1 MLAASNLILVERLW
15 VYIMH
20 KFGFAEIAGCV
31 CASRGGSRTSFQKK
45 TRRSTAVVPYAPQTW
60 PNFGCE
66 KAETPA
72 MRIISAPS
80 DKNPGDRTRHQTLA
94 LSLSLSASLV
104 DRPQTPRLL
113 HIEDTTRD
121 SLSIHCFRTCRAA
134 AATRRPS
141 V

>member
-1 MLAASNLILVERLW
+1 
-15 VYIMH
+15 MH

-31 CASRGGSRTSFQKK
+31 CASEVGHGIHGPSFQKK

-141 V
+141 I